1 MHHDDLLFAKKK
13 PNIYYLIWNKL
24 QQVNV
29 CYYSL
34 LWFEYSYQKKIN
46 VCSILF
52 NWIQAF
58 YSTGFKYCPFFSI
71 IIQIHFKIGKYTK
84 TEASII
90 NEWIF
95 FPFCWKRSCFLSRDL
110 ADLFDKKGNKKNKD
124 NSPKNIP
131 SAKIN
136 KQPYNDPNKYTFV

>member
-1 MHHDDLLFAKKK
+1 MHHDDLLFAKK
-13 PNIYYLIWNKL
+13 NRTFIIWYGIN
-24 QQVNV
+24 
-29 CYYSL
+29 YSRL
-34 LWFEYSYQKKIN
+34 MSAITAYFDLSTATKRKSMYA
-46 VCSILF
+46 L
-52 NWIQAF
+52 F
-58 YSTGFKYCPFFSI
+58 YSIGFKHFARFFSLF
-71 IIQIHFKIGKYTK
+71 IQIHFKIGKYTK